1 MMKATAKTE
10 EEFWASVDRSGG
22 PGACWPWTRGRH
34 VAGYGMLAW
43 AGKKTTSNRVALEL
57 HLGRPLAF
65 KRYACHTCNNP
76 PCCNPGHLYEGTSSQ
91 NARDMAKA
99 ETTNTTKLTAAQVLK
114 IREAYAA
121 GDVTQE
127 DLAAQYGVE
136 QVNISSIVRG
146 DSWQHV
152 AGPTRPSKGAPRLL
166 TTADVLAMRVAYAA
180 GGVTQRQLAEKHG
193 VRQATICMILLGD
206 TWPEAG
212 GPIQPKRPRF
222 YATEADVRC
231 MKAMDAAGELRTD
244 IAKKI
249 GRGCTSSYVLR
260 VLGPKPKPTSAG
272 VRDAKR

>member
-1 MMKATAKTE
+1 MTKATAKTE
-10 EEFWASVDRSGG
+10 EEFWAAVDRSGG

-34 VAGYGMLAW
+34 AAGYGALSWRGKQGQLA
-43 AGKKTTSNRVALEL
+43 SRVALSIK
-57 HLGRPLAF
+57 LGREILSELQAN
-65 KRYACHTCNNP
+65 HLCNNP
-76 PCCNPGHLYEGTSSQ
+76 WCCNPAHLYEGTPKQ
-91 NARDMAKA
+91 NAQDMAKA
-99 ETTNTTKLTAAQVLK
+99 ETTNTTKLTAALVLE
-114 IREAYAA
+114 IREAYAV

-127 DLAAQYGVE
+127 ALAERYGVE

-152 AGPTRPSKGAPRLL
+152 GGPTRPSKGAPRLL

-180 GGVTQRQLAEKHG
+180 GVVTQRQLAEKHG

-206 TWPEAG
+206 TWSEAG

-260 VLGPKPKPTSAG
+260 VLGPKPTPTG
-272 VRDAKR
+272 